1 MKQSTRPAMRRL
13 PLRTGAVALA
23 LLATLAPARAQTAP
37 PTVTATIIGVSVS
50 IWPAIVADQK
60 GFFAAEGIRVDMIS
74 AGASA
79 RSLQQVA
86 AGSAEIGSSS
96 MVDTIRGIGAGAR
109 VKIFLNSLAVGTH
122 SLIAAKTIRT
132 VGDLRGKRVMTGGP
146 GDITNLWWGATA
158 RHFGLDPAKD
168 VDLMFSGS
176 TTARL
181 AALAAGAIDATVL
194 STPQSFQAVQDGFT
208 DLGPVAPYLGEFPM
222 MIWHVNESWARAN
235 PTQLA
240 AFIRAHNRAVRYMTD
255 PAHKTEV
262 SEMLARASKSSLD
275 DALKTWDVCMQI
287 KAFVADGSITD
298 AAVLR
303 VRDSLITSGDL
314 KGEPQPPSA
323 YYDGSFARGVTK

>member
-1 MKQSTRPAMRRL
+1 MSL
-13 PLRTGAVALA
+13 ALA
-23 LLATLAPARAQTAP
+23 AALPVAPARAGAEPPVTLTA
-37 PTVTATIIGVSVS
+37 AIIGVSVS

-60 GFFAAEGIRVDMIS
+60 GFFAEEGVKVDFIS
-74 AGASA
+74 SGASA

-96 MVDTIRGIGAGAR
+96 MVDSIRAIGGGAK

-122 SLIAAKTIRT
+122 SLVAAKTVKT
-132 VGDLRGKRVMTGGP
+132 VSGLRGKRVMTGGP
-146 GDITNLWWGATA
+146 GDITNLWWGAVA

-168 VDLMFSGS
+168 VDLVFSGA

-181 AALAAGAIDATVL
+181 AALEAGAIDATVL
-194 STPQSFQAVQDGFT
+194 STPQSFQAIQDGWT

-222 MIWHVNESWARAN
+222 MIWHVNEAWAHAN
-235 PTQLA
+235 PKLLA
-240 AFIRAHNRAVRYMTD
+240 AFIRAHNKAVRYMSD

-262 SEMLARASKSSLD
+262 AEILAKASHSGID

-298 AAVLR
+298 AAVER
-303 VRDSLITSGDL
+303 VRDTLITAGDL
-314 KGEPQPPSA
+314 KGAPQPLA
-323 YYDGSFARGVTK
+323 TYYDGGFVRAVTK

>member
-1 MKQSTRPAMRRL
+1 
-13 PLRTGAVALA
+13 
-23 LLATLAPARAQTAP
+23 
-37 PTVTATIIGVSVS
+37 
-50 IWPAIVADQK
+50 
-60 GFFAAEGIRVDMIS
+60 MIS

-96 MVDTIRGIGAGAR
+96 MVDTIRGIGAGAK

-122 SLIAAKTIRT
+122 SLIAAKNIRT

-176 TTARL
+176 TAARL
-181 AALAAGAIDATVL
+181 AALVAGAIDATVL

-222 MIWHVNESWARAN
+222 MIWHVNEGWARAN
-235 PTQLA
+235 EKQLA

-255 PAHKTEV
+255 PAHKREV

-298 AAVLR
+298 AAVAR
-303 VRDSLITSGDL
+303 VRDSLIASGDL

-323 YYDGSFARGVTK
+323 YYDGRFVQGVAK